1 MMNTGEIIKSI
12 EKEYRPKRRIP
23 RFVPGDVVKVCLKI
37 KEGEKERIQMFEGV
51 VIARRGTGIRETFKV
66 RRIASGVGVERTF
79 IILSPMISDIK
90 VVKRGE
96 VARAK
101 LYYLRGKIGKR
112 AKIQQMRREK
122 ILLIQEKEKQAIE
135 AEQAESALQAANEM
149 AAQAAEE
156 QNQKAVE
163 VKV

>member
-12 EKEYRPKRRIP
+12 EKEYQPKRRIP
-23 RFVPGDVVKVCLKI
+23 RFVPGDTVKVHLKI
-37 KEGEKERIQMFEGV
+37 KEGEKERIQVFEGV
-51 VIARRGTGIRETFKV
+51 VIGRRGTGIRETFKV

-79 IILSPMISDIK
+79 ILLSPMISDIK

-112 AKIQQMRREK
+112 AKINQMRREK
-122 ILLIQEKEKQAIE
+122 ILLIQEEEKQAIE
-135 AEQAESALQAANEM
+135 AEQAESARQAASEM
-149 AAQAAEE
+149 AAQAAQE
-156 QNQKAVE
+156 QDQKAVE